1 MAFSKWCHILSTV
14 ELRFTCVTNT
24 AERIANTH
32 FKKPSV
38 VFFLTLGVS
47 ELRIFREAG
56 FQA

>member
-1 MAFSKWCHILSTV
+1 MAFSKWCPILSIV

-24 AERIANTH
+24 AEHIANTH

-38 VFFLTLGVS
+38 VFFLTLGFG
-47 ELRIFREAG
+47 ELGIFREAG